1 MGPCHYKIPD
11 CPDLIDRTGTLH
23 TTERGCALV
32 LQRDLQYWGLDDIGS
47 MEPCCALKYF
57 PELDVCQSE
66 KDDEVD
72 AKMKAL
78 EQAEE
83 EDFGASQWG
92 QWRSLVWRTI
102 EYPWTSKLAQFLAL
116 FSLSMVIIS
125 TITFI
130 ISTAEEL
137 QEDKN
142 GESDWP
148 IVVMIIEFIDNF
160 VVVFFSIEFVVRL
173 ILCPNKIK
181 FIR

>member
-1 MGPCHYKIPD
+1 M
-11 CPDLIDRTGTLH
+11 
-23 TTERGCALV
+23 